1 MRGACEKGWIGG
13 SSMDNSIASRLR
25 RKKRLGDLLLGA
37 GVITQEQ
44 LEEALKKQKE
54 AGNGQKLGM
63 TLVDMGIMN
72 DEIIAEALCHQ
83 MGLERVHLAGI
94 TIEDEVLAL
103 VDEKVLRKYMLL
115 PYEFAPDNPNVLR
128 VAFSDPLDMIA
139 MDDLSIITGMQI
151 EVRVTTVKDV
161 SQALDRFYGNSEA
174 MKVADQFAAERREKY
189 GNNKDGKEESEEVK
203 QAPIVRLVNQI
214 IEQAVHKRTSD
225 IHFEPL
231 ENQLRIR
238 FRVDGVLQEAMR
250 HDISLLSAMVAR
262 IKIVGGMDIS
272 EKRKPQDG
280 RMTQIV
286 DRQEYDI
293 RVSILPTVY
302 GEKIVMR
309 LAQKTALSRDK
320 KDLGFEPE
328 ELHRFE
334 DILKHPNGIML
345 VTGPT
350 GSGKSTTLYTA
361 LSELNT
367 DEVNIITVE
376 DPVEANI
383 NGINQVQVNAKAGL
397 TFAAALR
404 SILRQ
409 DPDIIMIGEIRDGET
424 AGIAV
429 ESAITGHLVVS
440 TLHTNSAA
448 STISRLADMGIENYL
463 ISDAV
468 IGVIAQRL
476 LRRVC
481 PRCKRMVP
489 ADDLEKK
496 ELGIPE
502 EKWGE
507 EILIPHIE
515 PNEECLECGGAGYK
529 GRIGIYEIMQMSPSL
544 KRIIATGGT
553 AEELEKQAIAEG
565 MNTLVMSANKQVLKG
580 ITTLQEVHR
589 VAYDN

>member
-1 MRGACEKGWIGG
+1 
-13 SSMDNSIASRLR
+13 MDNSIASRLR

-44 LEEALKKQKE
+44 LEEALQKQKE

-63 TLVDMGIMN
+63 TLIDMGIMN

-83 MGLERVHLAGI
+83 MGLERVHLGGI
-94 TIEDEVLAL
+94 TIEDDVLAL
-103 VDEKVLRKYMLL
+103 VEEKVLRKYMLL
-115 PYEFAPDNPNVLR
+115 PYEFAPDNPNILR

-139 MDDLSIITGMQI
+139 MDDLSIITGLQI

-189 GNNKDGKEESEEVK
+189 GNKEEKGESEEVK

-238 FRVDGVLQEAMR
+238 YRVDGVLQEAMR
-250 HDISLLSAMVAR
+250 HDLSLLPAMVAR

-383 NGINQVQVNAKAGL
+383 NGINQVQVNAKAGM

-481 PRCKRMVP
+481 PHCKQMTP
-489 ADDLEKK
+489 ADELEKK
-496 ELGIPE
+496 ELGVPE

-507 EILIPHIE
+507 EILIPRATLG
-515 PNEECLECGGAGYK
+515 NEECLECGGAGYK
-529 GRIGIYEIMQMSPSL
+529 GRIGIYEIMQMSPAL
-544 KRIIATGGT
+544 KRIIATGGSV
-553 AEELEKQAIAEG
+553 EELEKKAIEEG

-580 ITTLQEVHR
+580 ITTIQEVHR

>member
-1 MRGACEKGWIGG
+1 
-13 SSMDNSIASRLR
+13 MDNSIASRLR
-25 RKKRLGDLLLGA
+25 RKKRLGDLLLAA

-151 EVRVTTVKDV
+151 EIRVTTVKDV

-189 GNNKDGKEESEEVK
+189 GNSKDGKEESEEVK

-367 DEVNIITVE
+367 EEVNIITVE

-463 ISDAV
+463 SSDAV

-507 EILIPHIE
+507 EVLIPHIE

-529 GRIGIYEIMQMSPSL
+529 GRIGIYEIMQMSPAL

-553 AEELEKQAIAEG
+553 AEELEKEAIKEG
-565 MNTLVMSANKQVLKG
+565 MNTLVMSANKQVMKG

>member
-1 MRGACEKGWIGG
+1 
-13 SSMDNSIASRLR
+13 MDNSIASRLR

-54 AGNGQKLGM
+54 SGNGQKLGM

-262 IKIVGGMDIS
+262 IKSVGGMDIS

-507 EILIPHIE
+507 EVLIPHIE

-529 GRIGIYEIMQMSPSL
+529 GRIGIYEIMQMSPAL

-553 AEELEKQAIAEG
+553 AEELEKEAIKEG

>member
-1 MRGACEKGWIGG
+1 
-13 SSMDNSIASRLR
+13 MDNSIASRLR

-151 EVRVTTVKDV
+151 EIRVTTVKDV

-189 GNNKDGKEESEEVK
+189 GNSKDGKEESEEVK

-367 DEVNIITVE
+367 EEVNIITVE

-448 STISRLADMGIENYL
+448 STIESYMIA
-463 ISDAV
+463 DAV
-468 IGVIAQRL
+468 VGVIAQRL
-476 LRRVC
+476 FRRVC

-507 EILIPHIE
+507 EVLIPHIE

-529 GRIGIYEIMQMSPSL
+529 GRIGIYEIMQMSPAL

-553 AEELEKQAIAEG
+553 AEELEKEAIKEG

>member
-1 MRGACEKGWIGG
+1 
-13 SSMDNSIASRLR
+13 MDNSIASRLR

-139 MDDLSIITGMQI
+139 MDDLSIIIGMQI
-151 EVRVTTVKDV
+151 EIRVTTVKDV

-367 DEVNIITVE
+367 EEVNIITVE

-507 EILIPHIE
+507 EVLIPHIE

-529 GRIGIYEIMQMSPSL
+529 GRIGIYEIMQMSPAL

-553 AEELEKQAIAEG
+553 AEELEKEAIKEG

>member
-1 MRGACEKGWIGG
+1 
-13 SSMDNSIASRLR
+13 MDNSIASRLR

-139 MDDLSIITGMQI
+139 IDDLSIITGMQI
-151 EVRVTTVKDV
+151 EIRVTTVKDV

-367 DEVNIITVE
+367 EEVNIITVE

-507 EILIPHIE
+507 EVLIPHIE

-529 GRIGIYEIMQMSPSL
+529 GRIGIYEIMQMSPAL

-553 AEELEKQAIAEG
+553 AEELEKEAIKEG

>member
-1 MRGACEKGWIGG
+1 
-13 SSMDNSIASRLR
+13 MDNSIASRLR

-463 ISDAV
+463 ISDAM

-507 EILIPHIE
+507 EVLIPHIE

-529 GRIGIYEIMQMSPSL
+529 GRIGIYEIMQMSPAL

-553 AEELEKQAIAEG
+553 AEELEKEAIKEG

>member
-1 MRGACEKGWIGG
+1 
-13 SSMDNSIASRLR
+13 MDNSIASRLR

-151 EVRVTTVKDV
+151 EIRVTTVKDV

-367 DEVNIITVE
+367 EEVNIITVE

-440 TLHTNSAA
+440 TLHTNSAE

-507 EILIPHIE
+507 EVLIPHIE

-529 GRIGIYEIMQMSPSL
+529 GRIGIYEIMQMSPAL

-553 AEELEKQAIAEG
+553 AEELEKEAIKEG

>member
-1 MRGACEKGWIGG
+1 
-13 SSMDNSIASRLR
+13 MDNSIASRLR

-440 TLHTNSAA
+440 TLHTTSAA

>member
-1 MRGACEKGWIGG
+1 
-13 SSMDNSIASRLR
+13 MDNSIASRLR

-139 MDDLSIITGMQI
+139 MDDLSIFTGMQI
-151 EVRVTTVKDV
+151 VISVTTVKYV

-367 DEVNIITVE
+367 EEVNIITVE

-507 EILIPHIE
+507 EVLIPHIE

-529 GRIGIYEIMQMSPSL
+529 GRIGIYEIMQMSPAL

-553 AEELEKQAIAEG
+553 AEELEKEAIKEG

>member
-1 MRGACEKGWIGG
+1 
-13 SSMDNSIASRLR
+13 MDNSIASRLR

-139 MDDLSIITGMQI
+139 MDDLSIITGMHI
-151 EVRVTTVKDV
+151 EIRVTTVKDV

-189 GNNKDGKEESEEVK
+189 GNSKDGKEESEEVK

-367 DEVNIITVE
+367 EEVNIITVE

-507 EILIPHIE
+507 EVLIPHIE

-529 GRIGIYEIMQMSPSL
+529 GRIGIYEIMQMSPAL

-553 AEELEKQAIAEG
+553 AEELEKEAIKEG

>member
-1 MRGACEKGWIGG
+1 
-13 SSMDNSIASRLR
+13 MDNSIASRLR

-151 EVRVTTVKDV
+151 EIRVTTVKDV

-409 DPDIIMIGEIRDGET
+409 DPDLIMIGEIRDGET

-507 EILIPHIE
+507 EVLIPHIE

-529 GRIGIYEIMQMSPSL
+529 GRIGIYEIMQMSPAL

-553 AEELEKQAIAEG
+553 AEELEKEAIKEG

>member
-1 MRGACEKGWIGG
+1 
-13 SSMDNSIASRLR
+13 MDNSIASRLR

-54 AGNGQKLGM
+54 SGNGQKLGM

-151 EVRVTTVKDV
+151 EIRVTTVKDV

-367 DEVNIITVE
+367 EEVNIITVE

-507 EILIPHIE
+507 EVLIPHIE

-529 GRIGIYEIMQMSPSL
+529 GRIGIYEIMQMSPAL

-553 AEELEKQAIAEG
+553 AEELEKEAIKEG

-580 ITTLQEVHR
+580 VTTLQEVHR

>member
-1 MRGACEKGWIGG
+1 
-13 SSMDNSIASRLR
+13 MDNSIASRLR

-37 GVITQEQ
+37 GVITQEK

-54 AGNGQKLGM
+54 SGNGQKLGM

-507 EILIPHIE
+507 EVLIPHIE

-529 GRIGIYEIMQMSPSL
+529 GRIGIYEIMQMSPAL

-553 AEELEKQAIAEG
+553 AEELEKEAIKEG

>member
-1 MRGACEKGWIGG
+1 
-13 SSMDNSIASRLR
+13 MDNSIASRLR

-151 EVRVTTVKDV
+151 EIRVTTVKDV

-189 GNNKDGKEESEEVK
+189 GNSKDGKEESEEVK

-367 DEVNIITVE
+367 EEVNIITVE

-507 EILIPHIE
+507 EVLIPHIE

-529 GRIGIYEIMQMSPSL
+529 GRIGIYEIMQMSPAL

-553 AEELEKQAIAEG
+553 AEELEKEAIKEG

>member
-1 MRGACEKGWIGG
+1 
-13 SSMDNSIASRLR
+13 MDNSIASRLR

-54 AGNGQKLGM
+54 SGNGQKLGM

-367 DEVNIITVE
+367 EEVNIITVE

-463 ISDAV
+463 NSDAV

-507 EILIPHIE
+507 EVLIPHIE

-529 GRIGIYEIMQMSPSL
+529 GRIGIYEIMQMSPAL

-553 AEELEKQAIAEG
+553 AEELEKEAIKEG

>member
-1 MRGACEKGWIGG
+1 
-13 SSMDNSIASRLR
+13 MDNSIASRLR

-350 GSGKSTTLYTA
+350 GSGKSTTLA
-361 LSELNT
+361 SIINKANENLT
-367 DEVNIITVE
+367 DHIITLE
-376 DPVEANI
+376 DPIEYIHHHNKAIVNQREVGMDTLSYAN
-383 NGINQVQVNAKAGL
+383 AL
-397 TFAAALR
+397 RAALR
-404 SILRQ
+404 E
-409 DPDIIMIGEIRDGET
+409 DPDIILVGEMRDLET
-424 AGIAV
+424 I
-429 ESAITGHLVVS
+429 STAITAAETGHLVFS
-440 TLHTNSAA
+440 TLHTIGAA
-448 STISRLADMGIENYL
+448 STIDRIIDIFPTNQQQQVRVQLAMVLE
-463 ISDAV
+463 
-468 IGVIAQRL
+468 GVISQSL
-476 LRRVC
+476 L
-481 PRCKRMVP
+481 P
-489 ADDLEKK
+489 
-496 ELGIPE
+496 
-502 EKWGE
+502 
-507 EILIPHIE
+507 
-515 PNEECLECGGAGYK
+515 
-529 GRIGIYEIMQMSPSL
+529 
-544 KRIIATGGT
+544 T
-553 AEELEKQAIAEG
+553 ANGQG
-565 MNTLVMSANKQVLKG
+565 
-580 ITTLQEVHR
+580 R
-589 VAYDN
+589 VAAFEVMLASPAIRSLIREAKTHQIQSTIQTSRQLGMITMDDALYDLFSSGTITREMAMTYAQDQQYLRKKINGQ

>member
-1 MRGACEKGWIGG
+1 
-13 SSMDNSIASRLR
+13 MDNSIASRLR

-54 AGNGQKLGM
+54 SGNGQKLGM

-151 EVRVTTVKDV
+151 EIRVTTVKDV

-189 GNNKDGKEESEEVK
+189 GNSKDGKEESEEVK

-367 DEVNIITVE
+367 EEVNIITVE

-507 EILIPHIE
+507 EVLIPHIE

-529 GRIGIYEIMQMSPSL
+529 GRIGIYEIMQMSPAL

-553 AEELEKQAIAEG
+553 AEELEKEAIKEG

>member
-1 MRGACEKGWIGG
+1 
-13 SSMDNSIASRLR
+13 MDNSIASRLR

-63 TLVDMGIMN
+63 TLIDMGIMN

-83 MGLERVHLAGI
+83 MGLERVHLAGM

-115 PYEFAPDNPNVLR
+115 PYEFAPDNPNILR

-139 MDDLSIITGMQI
+139 MDDLSIITGLQI
-151 EVRVTTVKDV
+151 DVRVTTVKDV
-161 SQALDRFYGNSEA
+161 SQALDRFYGNSAA
-174 MKVADQFAAERREKY
+174 MAVADQFAAERREKY
-189 GNNKDGKEESEEVK
+189 ANKEEKGESEEVK

-250 HDISLLSAMVAR
+250 HDLSLLPAMVAR

-272 EKRKPQDG
+272 EKRRPQDG

-328 ELHRFE
+328 ELARFE

-383 NGINQVQVNAKAGL
+383 NGINQVQVNAKAGM

-481 PRCKRMVP
+481 PHCKQMVP

-507 EILIPHIE
+507 ELLIPHATLGK
-515 PNEECLECGGAGYK
+515 EECLECGGAGYK
-529 GRIGIYEIMQMSPSL
+529 GRIGIYEIMQMSPAL

-553 AEELEKQAIAEG
+553 AEELEKQAIVEG
-565 MNTLVMSANKQVLKG
+565 MNTLVMSGNKQVVKG

>member
-1 MRGACEKGWIGG
+1 
-13 SSMDNSIASRLR
+13 MDNSIASRLR

-44 LEEALKKQKE
+44 LEEALKRQKE

-103 VDEKVLRKYMLL
+103 VDEEVLRKYMLL

-507 EILIPHIE
+507 EVLIPHIE

-529 GRIGIYEIMQMSPSL
+529 GRIGIYEIMQMSPNL

>member
-1 MRGACEKGWIGG
+1 
-13 SSMDNSIASRLR
+13 MDNSIASRLR

-189 GNNKDGKEESEEVK
+189 GNNKEGKEESEEVK

-262 IKIVGGMDIS
+262 IKIVGG
-272 EKRKPQDG
+272 

-328 ELHRFE
+328 ELRRFE

>member
-1 MRGACEKGWIGG
+1 
-13 SSMDNSIASRLR
+13 MDNSIASRLR

-151 EVRVTTVKDV
+151 EIRVTTVKDV

-320 KDLGFEPE
+320 KDLGFESE

-367 DEVNIITVE
+367 EEVNIITVE

-507 EILIPHIE
+507 EVLIPHIE

-529 GRIGIYEIMQMSPSL
+529 GRIGIYEIMQMSPAL

-553 AEELEKQAIAEG
+553 AEELEKEAIKEG

>member
-1 MRGACEKGWIGG
+1 
-13 SSMDNSIASRLR
+13 MDNSIASRLR
-25 RKKRLGDLLLGA
+25 IKTRLGDLLLGA

-151 EVRVTTVKDV
+151 EIRVTTVKDV

-367 DEVNIITVE
+367 EEVNIITVE

-507 EILIPHIE
+507 EVLIPHIE

-529 GRIGIYEIMQMSPSL
+529 GRIGIYEIMQMSPAL

-553 AEELEKQAIAEG
+553 AEELEKEAIKEG

>member
-1 MRGACEKGWIGG
+1 
-13 SSMDNSIASRLR
+13 MDNSIASRLR

-440 TLHTNSAA
+440 TLHT
-448 STISRLADMGIENYL
+448 ISRLADMGIENYL

>member
-1 MRGACEKGWIGG
+1 
-13 SSMDNSIASRLR
+13 MDNSIASRLR

-151 EVRVTTVKDV
+151 EIRVTTVKDV

-367 DEVNIITVE
+367 EEVNIITVE

-507 EILIPHIE
+507 EVLIPHIE

-529 GRIGIYEIMQMSPSL
+529 GRIGIYDIMQMSPAL

-553 AEELEKQAIAEG
+553 AEELEKEAIKEG

>member
-1 MRGACEKGWIGG
+1 
-13 SSMDNSIASRLR
+13 MDNSIASRLR

-44 LEEALKKQKE
+44 LEEALKRQKE

-189 GNNKDGKEESEEVK
+189 GNKEDKGESEEVK

-476 LRRVC
+476 LRRAC
-481 PRCKRMVP
+481 PRCKKMVP

-502 EKWGE
+502 DKWDE
-507 EILIPHIE
+507 ELLIPHIE
-515 PNEECLECGGAGYK
+515 PNPECLECGGAGYK
-529 GRIGIYEIMQMSPSL
+529 GRIGIYEIMQMSPNL

-565 MNTLVMSANKQVLKG
+565 MNTLVMSANKQVVKG
-580 ITTLQEVHR
+580 VTTLQEVHR

>member
-1 MRGACEKGWIGG
+1 
-13 SSMDNSIASRLR
+13 MDNSIASRLR

-44 LEEALKKQKE
+44 LEEALKRQKE

-334 DILKHPNGIML
+334 DILNHPNGIML

-507 EILIPHIE
+507 EVLIPHIE

-529 GRIGIYEIMQMSPSL
+529 GRIGIYEIMQMSPNL

>member
-1 MRGACEKGWIGG
+1 
-13 SSMDNSIASRLR
+13 MDNSIASRLR

-151 EVRVTTVKDV
+151 EIRVTTVKDV

-367 DEVNIITVE
+367 EEVNIITVE

-507 EILIPHIE
+507 EVLIPHIE

-529 GRIGIYEIMQMSPSL
+529 GRIGIYEIMQMSPAL

-553 AEELEKQAIAEG
+553 AEELEKEAIKEG

-580 ITTLQEVHR
+580 ITTRQEVHR

>member
-1 MRGACEKGWIGG
+1 
-13 SSMDNSIASRLR
+13 MDNSIASRLR

-44 LEEALKKQKE
+44 LEEALKRQKE

-189 GNNKDGKEESEEVK
+189 GNKEGKEESEEVK

-367 DEVNIITVE
+367 EEVNIITVE

-507 EILIPHIE
+507 EVLIPHIE

-529 GRIGIYEIMQMSPSL
+529 GRIGIYEIMQMSPAL
-544 KRIIATGGT
+544 KRIIAPGGT
-553 AEELEKQAIAEG
+553 AEELEKEAIKEG

>member
-1 MRGACEKGWIGG
+1 
-13 SSMDNSIASRLR
+13 MDNSIASRLR

-151 EVRVTTVKDV
+151 EIRVTTVKDV

-250 HDISLLSAMVAR
+250 HDISLLSAMVTR

-367 DEVNIITVE
+367 EEVNIITVE

-507 EILIPHIE
+507 EVLIPHIE

-529 GRIGIYEIMQMSPSL
+529 GRIGIYEIMQMSPAL

-553 AEELEKQAIAEG
+553 AEELEKEAIKEG

>member
-1 MRGACEKGWIGG
+1 
-13 SSMDNSIASRLR
+13 MDNSIASRLR

-44 LEEALKKQKE
+44 LEEALKRQKE

-507 EILIPHIE
+507 EVLIPHIE

>member
-1 MRGACEKGWIGG
+1 
-13 SSMDNSIASRLR
+13 MDNSIASRLR

-44 LEEALKKQKE
+44 LEEALKRQKE

-350 GSGKSTTLYTA
+350 GSGKSTTLA
-361 LSELNT
+361 SIINKANENLT
-367 DEVNIITVE
+367 DHIITLE
-376 DPVEANI
+376 DPIEYIHHHNKAIVNQREVGMDTLSYAN
-383 NGINQVQVNAKAGL
+383 AL
-397 TFAAALR
+397 RAALR
-404 SILRQ
+404 E
-409 DPDIIMIGEIRDGET
+409 DPDIILVGEMRDLET
-424 AGIAV
+424 I
-429 ESAITGHLVVS
+429 STAITAAETGHLVFS
-440 TLHTNSAA
+440 TLHTIGAA
-448 STISRLADMGIENYL
+448 STIDRIIDIFPTNQQQQVRVQLAMVLE
-463 ISDAV
+463 
-468 IGVIAQRL
+468 GVISQSL
-476 LRRVC
+476 L
-481 PRCKRMVP
+481 P
-489 ADDLEKK
+489 
-496 ELGIPE
+496 
-502 EKWGE
+502 
-507 EILIPHIE
+507 
-515 PNEECLECGGAGYK
+515 
-529 GRIGIYEIMQMSPSL
+529 
-544 KRIIATGGT
+544 T
-553 AEELEKQAIAEG
+553 ANGQG
-565 MNTLVMSANKQVLKG
+565 
-580 ITTLQEVHR
+580 R
-589 VAYDN
+589 VAAFEVMLASPAIRSLIREAKTHQIQSTIQTSRQLGMITMDDALYDLFSSGTITREMAMTYAQDQQYLRKKINGQ